1 VRGRKP
7 VNLSALEQLVVRFS
21 HLAAE
26 QRWIQEIEVNPLL
39 VSAERMLALDARVVL
54 YPAGT
59 REEDLPKTAIRP
71 YPVQYVKPW
80 QEFLIRPVRPEDEPR
95 MVRFHGTLSDRS
107 VYLRYFHLMNFDQRV
122 AHERLARICF
132 VDYDR
137 EMVLVAE
144 QEDEIL
150 AVGRLTRARQGNEAE
165 LAVLIS
171 DAMQGHGL
179 GTELFRRLIEIARA
193 EGLERVTAEI
203 LPENDHM
210 VKICRM
216 LGFGLR
222 YSIDEHV
229 VKADLP
235 LN

>member
-1 VRGRKP
+1 
-7 VNLSALEQLVVRFS
+7 
-21 HLAAE
+21 
-26 QRWIQEIEVNPLL
+26 
-39 VSAERMLALDARVVL
+39 
-54 YPAGT
+54 
-59 REEDLPKTAIRP
+59 
-71 YPVQYVKPW
+71 
-80 QEFLIRPVRPEDEPR
+80 
-95 MVRFHGTLSDRS
+95 
-107 VYLRYFHLMNFDQRV
+107 
-122 AHERLARICF
+122 
-132 VDYDR
+132 
-137 EMVLVAE
+137 MVLVAE
-144 QEDEIL
+144 QDNAIL

-171 DAMQGHGL
+171 DVMQGHGL

-210 VKICRM
+210 VRICRQ

-229 VKADLP
+229 VKAELP

>member
-1 VRGRKP
+1 M
-7 VNLSALEQLVVRFS
+7 AQ
-21 HLAAE
+21 
-26 QRWIQEIEVNPLL
+26 
-39 VSAERMLALDARVVL
+39 
-54 YPAGT
+54 

-80 QEFLIRPVRPEDEPR
+80 RFEDGKEVLIRPVRPEDEPK
-95 MVRFHGTLSDRS
+95 MVRFHGTLSEHS
-107 VYLRYFHLMNFDQRV
+107 VYLRYFHMMKLDQRV
-122 AHERLARICF
+122 SHERLARICL

-144 QEDEIL
+144 QENEIL

-171 DAMQGHGL
+171 DVMQGHGL
-179 GTELFRRLIEIARA
+179 GTELVRRLIEIARA

-210 VKICRM
+210 VKICRQ
-216 LGFGLR
+216 LGFGVR
-222 YSIDEHV
+222 YSINEHV

-235 LN
+235 LTAC